1 MFDGCS
7 LRTCIPTWLRVK
19 LHPAI
24 LGCTRHSWNKFHSA
38 LVGTR
43 SQVLKHIIIAMK
55 YFVFESERAT
65 LVGSQN
71 RCVVGL
77 PSETHLNFYQVDIE
91 DFDNEVYSYEVEARN
106 DEEAANKAEQM
117 FNGDIYTMYVYLM

>member
-1 MFDGCS
+1 M
-7 LRTCIPTWLRVK
+7 
-19 LHPAI
+19 
-24 LGCTRHSWNKFHSA
+24 
-38 LVGTR
+38 
-43 SQVLKHIIIAMK
+43 
-55 YFVFESERAT
+55 

-106 DEEAANKAEQM
+106 DEEAALKAEDTRQVRDVCI
-117 FNGDIYTMYVYLM
+117 FRINGMEVFLWWDKLFYPSNVV

>member
-1 MFDGCS
+1 MLSTLLFCDE
-7 LRTCIPTWLRVK
+7 I
-19 LHPAI
+19 
-24 LGCTRHSWNKFHSA
+24 
-38 LVGTR
+38 R
-43 SQVLKHIIIAMK
+43 SVRQSIAK
-55 YFVFESERAT
+55 YFVFECERAT

-91 DFDNEVYSYEVEARN
+91 DFDNEVYSYEVEAHN
-106 DEEAANKAEQM
+106 DAEAAEIAEQM